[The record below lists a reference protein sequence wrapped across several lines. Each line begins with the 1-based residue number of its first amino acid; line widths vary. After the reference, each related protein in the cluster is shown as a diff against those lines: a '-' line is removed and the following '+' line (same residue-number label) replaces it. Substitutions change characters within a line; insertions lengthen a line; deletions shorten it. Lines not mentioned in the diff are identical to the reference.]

1 MPVIYLED
9 LIPIYSITP
18 PALLPYSSKTF
29 FNCVRTRSLRKAQEH
44 LHLRAVMYTHHIFCG
59 LALLSSVYF
68 IRASPLSTPKV
79 FPHLYPR
86 ADPCSPGGTPI
97 LYQEY
102 HADLCP
108 PANTMDSNGDCTA
121 TFANYCQ
128 AYCEVRTTFTYGVE
142 QPLDNPYCHGPLTC
156 SVGSNKATAYTW
168 TGSVNPN
175 WLSALGLGITG
186 GYSSQTTTTDV
197 RTTSVN
203 LPDGQCGYFTFLPI
217 LHDSW

>member
-1 MPVIYLED
+1 MPAVYLED
-9 LIPIYSITP
+9 LIPIYSII
-18 PALLPYSSKTF
+18 LLPYSSKTF
-29 FNCVRTRSLRKAQEH
+29 FNCIRTRSLRKAQEY
-44 LHLRAVMYTHHIFCG
+44 LHLRAVTYTHRNFCS

-68 IRASPLSTPKV
+68 IRATPLPPQKSSHIST
-79 FPHLYPR
+79 HE
-86 ADPCSPGGTPI
+86 CSPGGTPN

-108 PANTMDSNGDCTA
+108 PTNTMDSNGDCTA

-128 AYCEVRTTFTYGVE
+128 AYCEVRTTFTCGVE
-142 QPLDNPYCHGPLTC
+142 QPLDNLCCHGPLTC
-156 SVGSNKATAYTW
+156 SVASNEATAYIW

-203 LPDGQCGYFTFLPI
+203 LPDGQCGCFTFLPI

>member
-1 MPVIYLED
+1 MPAICLED

-29 FNCVRTRSLRKAQEH
+29 FNCIRTRSLRKAQEY
-44 LHLRAVMYTHHIFCG
+44 LHLRAFIYTHRNSCS
-59 LALLSSVYF
+59 LTLLSSVYF
-68 IRASPLSTPKV
+68 IRVSPLSTPKV
-79 FPHLYPR
+79 LPHLYPR

-108 PANTMDSNGDCTA
+108 PTNTMDSNGDCTA

-142 QPLDNPYCHGPLTC
+142 QPLGNLYCHGPLTC
-156 SVGSNKATAYTW
+156 SVGSTYIW

-186 GYSSQTTTTDV
+186 GYSSTTTDV
-197 RTTSVN
+197 RMTSVN
-203 LPDGQCGYFTFLPI
+203 LPDGQWGYFTFLPI